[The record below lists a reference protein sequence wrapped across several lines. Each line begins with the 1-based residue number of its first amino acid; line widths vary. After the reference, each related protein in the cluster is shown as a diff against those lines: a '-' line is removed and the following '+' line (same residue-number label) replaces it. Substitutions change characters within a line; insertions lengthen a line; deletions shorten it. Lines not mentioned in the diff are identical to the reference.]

1 MGLGVVVIGLLGNF
15 ITDSFFFSHLLF
27 FCVYIYME
35 KGKTV
40 SGTNGVRFDRGWNVA
55 MAWLGLL
62 RLFPFFPLVRES
74 GNLWHLVGISG
85 LEIVLECLSIA
96 REVLIASNVRYLA
109 SLFFLF
115 ILFYIMNCFILFFF
129 SNKKWNLILNLIVN
143 HIFDMFYEKLYIN
156 KKNQCHVL
164 YIHVYLLF
172 RIAMIN

>member
-1 MGLGVVVIGLLGNF
+1 MSLSLASWETLSRIP
-15 ITDSFFFSHLLF
+15 FFSHLLF
-27 FCVYIYME
+27 LCVCME

-96 REVLIASNVRYLA
+96 REVLIASNVSWFLY
-109 SLFFLF
+109 FFFF
-115 ILFYIMNCFILFFF
+115 ILFYELFHFF
-129 SNKKWNLILNLIVN
+129 SFDEKWNLISKSQIRYVLWKIV
-143 HIFDMFYEKLYIN
+143 Y
-156 KKNQCHVL
+156 Q
-164 YIHVYLLF
+164 
-172 RIAMIN
+172 